1 MLKRIL
7 CLSAVIVSLASFSA
21 TVAEAQARKPS
32 QALRQVNEE
41 EERVLLSFDKDL
53 GRGKAQPYEW
63 EERTEILKR
72 FAAQRAQAFK
82 VADWTGGELRALAAL
97 YQTAEMFGPA
107 VDAFRAFLKEGP
119 RGQEADAARSS
130 LIRALIETERAEEA
144 EKELEDWSYTPR
156 QDPAVLVA
164 RVGLHQDLAL
174 LLRDRGKFD
183 RAAYQARNGY
193 NAADSVNFSRGAVA
207 QLQDLTQRSQ
217 MALAALAIAAFEQAG
232 KKAEGEAL
240 SKLVEKYDFARQ
252 PSLKS
257 LYEKELVIARLIGR
271 PAPELVVSRW
281 LDTAGMAMSDLR
293 GKVALLDFW
302 AMWCSPCI
310 AAYPHLRGMQT
321 KYESRG
327 FQVVGVT
334 RYFGRSDAEESLKRD
349 QELKSLEN
357 YKVKHKLTWPV
368 AIGKMDDPTN
378 DEAYGVTA
386 LPTVILIDRQGR
398 VRHVKRGI
406 GEYQK
411 LEKQIERLLDE
422 KSQ

>member
-7 CLSAVIVSLASFSA
+7 RLSVAILILASLSAAG
-21 TVAEAQARKPS
+21 AEAQARKPS

-41 EERVLLSFDKDL
+41 EDRVLRSFDKDL

-63 EERTEILKR
+63 DERTESLKR

-82 VADWTGGELRALAAL
+82 VADWNGDELVALATL
-97 YQTAEMFGPA
+97 YQTAEMFAPA
-107 VDAFRAFLKEGP
+107 VEAFRAFLKEGP
-119 RGQEADAARSS
+119 RGQESDAAHSS
-130 LIRALIETERAEEA
+130 LIRALIETEQAEEA
-144 EKELEDWSYTPR
+144 EKLLETWPYTPR
-156 QDPAVLVA
+156 QNPAVLVA

-183 RAAYQARNGY
+183 RAAYQARSGY
-193 NAADSVNFSRGAVA
+193 NAADSVNFSRGAIA
-207 QLQDLTQRSQ
+207 QLQDVTQRSQ
-217 MALAALAIAAFEQAG
+217 MALAALAIAAFERAG
-232 KKAEGEAL
+232 KKAEAEAL
-240 SKLVEKYDFARQ
+240 IRLVEKYDFARQ

-281 LDTAGMAMSDLR
+281 LDSAGMKMSDLR
-293 GKVALLDFW
+293 GKVVLLDFW

-310 AAYPHLRGMQT
+310 AAYPHLRSLQARH
-321 KYESRG
+321 ESRG
-327 FQVVGVT
+327 FQAIGVT
-334 RYFGRSDAEESLKRD
+334 RYFGRSDAEESLGRE
-349 QELKSLEN
+349 QELKSLQD

-398 VRHVKRGI
+398 VRHLKRGI
-406 GEYQK
+406 GEYPK

-422 KSQ
+422 KSE